1 MRNRWRLLVIVG
13 VVISSLA
20 LAACG
25 DSETSQAEVE
35 AAREEKQVRR
45 AEKAFAEFR
54 RRHPAGG
61 CGEEI
66 FVNARA
72 NCGFARNMRSVYYAE
87 AFRGTKVFYPFDP
100 KVSRDVKMRCTEQP
114 PHKCT
119 GEGKR
124 VVFFR

>member
-1 MRNRWRLLVIVG
+1 MIAG
-13 VVISSLA
+13 SA
-20 LAACG
+20 LTACG
-25 DSETSQAEVE
+25 GGSEVSQAEVE

-54 RRHPAGG
+54 RLHPAGG
-61 CGEEI
+61 CGDEI

-119 GEGKR
+119 GEGNR